1 MAPEGNRQRSWWP
14 WGCILLVAVPCCGSV
29 GLMQRRFN
37 DGKDFCRTITVGE
50 PLGAVLSRA
59 DQSGLFLATRKSD
72 ISDPRTRFLRQELAP
87 LCEFVCIVHHDGA
100 RVTAHRGSLA
110 GLCS

>member
-1 MAPEGNRQRSWWP
+1 MAPERNRQRSWWP

-59 DQSGLFLATRKSD
+59 DQRGLIQVAHVPGNSG
-72 ISDPRTRFLRQELAP
+72 PGTRFLKRSLAP
-87 LCEFVCIVHHDGA
+87 FCEFVCMVDHDGA
-100 RVTAHRGSLA
+100 QVTAHRGSLS